1 MLLVNDEPFL
11 LLGFSQQLAN
21 HFQVY
26 TAENGFEAIKLV
38 QSRPLDYFAAVILDI
53 SMPII
58 DGYEASISIYNY
70 LNESQNIL
78 HTEKPVNR
86 HWSSRRSRT
95 LIYCLSADTSSE
107 TAKAVRAHPFDGILT
122 SLNQEEM

>member
-1 MLLVNDEPFL
+1 VLLVNDEPFL

-58 DGYEASISIYNY
+58 DGYEASINIYNY

-78 HTEKPVNR
+78 HTEKPVKR
-86 HWSSRRSRT
+86 HWSLRRSRT
-95 LIYCLSADTSSE
+95 LIFCLSADTSIE
-107 TAKAVRAHPFDGILT
+107 TEKTVRAHPFDGTLT